1 MFSTEKGIRKPPFE
15 LEREQNRRMLRHGA
29 HLQEQCSGFSQTAA
43 RTDGENMGRSRRR
56 NSLQMQKPDLC
67 SIPGKNNKRCRV
79 QWGARGA
86 PVQVTAPP
94 PPIQRRPIKSAGFQ
108 LVKGIT
114 GQCFSSWWISALALF
129 ATHFE
134 LCLREK
140 AGRRGL
146 LPTRRSGIPVGEQAF
161 SGSRLGTRASI

>member
-86 PVQVTAPP
+86 PVQVTPP
-94 PPIQRRPIKSAGFQ
+94 PPPPRFPNPEEANQVCRLSTCKRDYGTVFFI
-108 LVKGIT
+108 LVD
-114 GQCFSSWWISALALF
+114 FSSRTICNSL
-129 ATHFE
+129 
-134 LCLREK
+134 
-140 AGRRGL
+140 
-146 LPTRRSGIPVGEQAF
+146 
-161 SGSRLGTRASI
+161 